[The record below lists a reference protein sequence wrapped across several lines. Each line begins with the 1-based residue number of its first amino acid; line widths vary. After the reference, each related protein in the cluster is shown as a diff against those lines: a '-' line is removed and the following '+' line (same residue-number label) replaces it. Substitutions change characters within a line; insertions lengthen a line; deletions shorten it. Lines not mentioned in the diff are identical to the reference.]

1 MKERTL
7 FETVAGI
14 AAIVTGISV
23 FCYAISLVILAV
35 SLHVGIGALRL
46 AASFLIIGSLAAT
59 LVWVAIYARLRET
72 DAAFALW
79 ALIAGIVGHF
89 GSVAYGGYD
98 LAASVTNGQQPTIGR
113 IISQASP
120 QGLFTFGVV
129 GLSLFVIAWMIE
141 RGGMFPRPL
150 GYAGYLFALLSI
162 YIYPARVIIQ
172 HLNNPALAG
181 PIILTGFIVGPIFYI
196 WLGVTL
202 LNGTVD
208 EAVAHAAPKP
218 DLYCCSV

>member
-14 AAIVTGISV
+14 AAMVTGICV

-46 AASFLIIGSLAAT
+46 ASIFLIFGSLAST

-79 ALIAGIVGHF
+79 ALIVGIVGHF

-113 IISQASP
+113 IIDQASP

-141 RGGMFPRPL
+141 RGGTFPRPL
-150 GYAGYLFALLSI
+150 GYVGYVFALLSI
-162 YIYPARVIIQ
+162 YIYPARVILQ
-172 HLNNPALAG
+172 QLNNPALAG
-181 PIILTGFIVGPIFYI
+181 PIILIGFIVGPLFYI

-202 LNGTVD
+202 LNRTVG
-208 EAVAHAAPKP
+208 ERATNAASKP
-218 DLYCCSV
+218 DLHCCSV